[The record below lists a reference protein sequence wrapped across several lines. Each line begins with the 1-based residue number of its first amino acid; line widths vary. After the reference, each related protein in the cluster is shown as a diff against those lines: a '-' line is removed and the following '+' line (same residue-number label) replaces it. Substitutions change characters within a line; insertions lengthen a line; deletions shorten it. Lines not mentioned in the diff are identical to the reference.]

1 MQASDGETRD
11 LGPQESWDAIYATLE
26 RTRSSLYV
34 AGSATILM
42 VWGAIGA
49 VGLLAEFG
57 ITTWGADLRESYP
70 WISGPLWFALVAVG
84 MTASSVIG
92 RRAVRKAA
100 LGAGA
105 RGAGLRVFAFWL
117 AVAVATFLVPGAG
130 GVWTGDDPAVNIPRV
145 AIGIAGLGYVLFGIM
160 VRPMLAV
167 IGVGIVA
174 AFYVPSFLLDNA
186 ALAVSA
192 GLTLLVAVLGML
204 WVRKSGVA

>member
-11 LGPQESWDAIYATLE
+11 LGPQESWDAIYTTLE

-34 AGSATILM
+34 AGSAMILM
-42 VWGAIGA
+42 LWGAIAA
-49 VGLLAEFG
+49 VGLLAEFS
-57 ITTWGADLRESYP
+57 IATWGEELRADYP
-70 WISGPLWFALVAVG
+70 WISGPLWFVLVAIG

-92 RRAVRKAA
+92 HRAGQKAA
-100 LGAGA
+100 MGKVARSAGF
-105 RGAGLRVFAFWL
+105 RVFGFWL
-117 AVAVATFLVPGAG
+117 VVAVATFLVPAAG
-130 GVWTGDDPAVNIPRV
+130 GVWTGDDPEVNIPRV

-174 AFYVPSFLLDNA
+174 AFYLPSFLLDDA

-192 GLTLLVAVLGML
+192 GLTLIVAVLGML